1 MRNKSIAF
9 LLLLTCLIFSCS
21 KSSNKEITDEQE
33 EKQKTKTEKHIYYFS
48 HSAYEGL
55 PSGSVG
61 KQNVKTKAI
70 TREVK
75 SFEKVPKT
83 EKLPWPEA
91 IRISGMGFFNGEP
104 FFVINKVGIF
114 SFSSVFTPPLRTFSS
129 EFFPLFSA
137 LYLYNTDIGLL
148 LHSYK
153 TNVFNE
159 LNNAEDEMPSDIELP
174 ILNRYNP
181 ITQDL
186 EAVFFPH
193 HFALPSYS
201 SLTGLT
207 YDDGWYASFKIDNGT
222 KVEFRYFKFSNLT
235 DILNATYK
243 PITEPMFR
251 KAVTPAEEKDKKFV
265 SLNQSFVQLFKKI
278 EEKNVF
284 IEYFDKNNLSPI
296 NVIKDRADGLE
307 VDEWAGVAFCS
318 APYSAILLMTGK
330 LYLSIE
336 EEGGMPLIK
345 TYVLPRLP
353 KGFLY
358 RYVAVHDGI
367 LLASWEEEDFYER
380 GRAGF
385 ITIPLSM
392 LDNKGNVTK

>member
-1 MRNKSIAF
+1 M
-9 LLLLTCLIFSCS
+9 L
-21 KSSNKEITDEQE
+21 
-33 EKQKTKTEKHIYYFS
+33 
-48 HSAYEGL
+48 
-55 PSGSVG
+55 
-61 KQNVKTKAI
+61 
-70 TREVK
+70 
-75 SFEKVPKT
+75 
-83 EKLPWPEA
+83 
-91 IRISGMGFFNGEP
+91 RI
-104 FFVINKVGIF
+104 
-114 SFSSVFTPPLRTFSS
+114 
-129 EFFPLFSA
+129 
-137 LYLYNTDIGLL
+137 
-148 LHSYK
+148 
-153 TNVFNE
+153 
-159 LNNAEDEMPSDIELP
+159 
-174 ILNRYNP
+174 
-181 ITQDL
+181 
-186 EAVFFPH
+186 
-193 HFALPSYS
+193 
-201 SLTGLT
+201 
-207 YDDGWYASFKIDNGT
+207 
-222 KVEFRYFKFSNLT
+222 
-235 DILNATYK
+235 
-243 PITEPMFR
+243 
-251 KAVTPAEEKDKKFV
+251 
-265 SLNQSFVQLFKKI
+265 NQSFVQLFKKI

-307 VDEWAGVAFCS
+307 FEEWAGVAFCS